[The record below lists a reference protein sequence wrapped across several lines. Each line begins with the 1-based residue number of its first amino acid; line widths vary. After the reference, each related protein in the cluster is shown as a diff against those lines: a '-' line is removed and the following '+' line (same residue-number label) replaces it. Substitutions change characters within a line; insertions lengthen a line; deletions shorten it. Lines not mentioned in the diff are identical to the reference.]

1 MNFADSFFG
10 STSSRKVVFKL
21 GVTAVREL
29 PEEAQQA
36 LVHEIADRVASRLTQ
51 EQQAEIRYRLADP
64 NPAYAAP
71 EKVREFFSR
80 FGIRS
85 ACHA

>member
-1 MNFADSFFG
+1 MSKTIADQ
-10 STSSRKVVFKL
+10 L
-21 GVTAVREL
+21 LDIVTAIREL

-36 LVHEIADRVASRLTQ
+36 LVHEMADRVSTYATSRLTQ
-51 EQQAEIRYRLADP
+51 EQQAEIRRRLADP

-80 FGIRS
+80 FGVRS
-85 ACHA
+85 A

>member
-1 MNFADSFFG
+1 MSKTIADQ
-10 STSSRKVVFKL
+10 L
-21 GVTAVREL
+21 LDLVTAVREL

-36 LVHEIADRVASRLTQ
+36 LVHEMAGRVSAYAASRLSQ
-51 EQQAEIRYRLADP
+51 EQQAEIRRRLADP

-71 EKVREFFSR
+71 GKVREFFSR

-85 ACHA
+85 A

>member
-1 MNFADSFFG
+1 MSKTIAD
-10 STSSRKVVFKL
+10 KL
-21 GVTAVREL
+21 LDIVTAVREL

-36 LVHEIADRVASRLTQ
+36 LVHDIADRVASRLTQ
-51 EQQAEIRYRLADP
+51 EQQAEIRRRLANS

-85 ACHA
+85 ACHD

>member
-1 MNFADSFFG
+1 MSNTIAG
-10 STSSRKVVFKL
+10 QL
-21 GVTAVREL
+21 LNLMTAVREL

-36 LVHEIADRVASRLTQ
+36 LVHEMADRVSAYAASRLTQ
-51 EQQAEIRYRLADP
+51 EQQVEIRRRLADP

-85 ACHA
+85 A

>member
-1 MNFADSFFG
+1 MSKTIADQ
-10 STSSRKVVFKL
+10 L
-21 GVTAVREL
+21 LDIVTAVREL

-36 LVHEIADRVASRLTQ
+36 LVHEIADRVSAYAASRLTQ
-51 EQQAEIRYRLADP
+51 EQQAQIARRLADP
-64 NPAYAAP
+64 NPAFAAP

>member
-1 MNFADSFFG
+1 MSKTIADQ
-10 STSSRKVVFKL
+10 L
-21 GVTAVREL
+21 LDLVTAVREL

-36 LVHEIADRVASRLTQ
+36 FVHEMADRVSAYAASRLSQ
-51 EQQAEIRYRLADP
+51 EQQAEIRRRLADS

-71 EKVREFFSR
+71 DKVREFFSR

-85 ACHA
+85 A

>member
-1 MNFADSFFG
+1 MSKTIADQ
-10 STSSRKVVFKL
+10 L
-21 GVTAVREL
+21 LDIVTAVRDL

-36 LVHEIADRVASRLTQ
+36 FVHEMADRVSAYAASRLTQ
-51 EQQAEIRYRLADP
+51 EQQAEIRRRLADP

-71 EKVREFFSR
+71 EKMREFFSR

-85 ACHA
+85 A

>member
-1 MNFADSFFG
+1 MSKTIADQ
-10 STSSRKVVFKL
+10 L
-21 GVTAVREL
+21 LDIVTAVREL

-36 LVHEIADRVASRLTQ
+36 LVHEMADRVSAYAVSRLTQ
-51 EQQAEIRYRLADP
+51 EQQAEIRRRLADP

-71 EKVREFFSR
+71 DKVREFFSR

-85 ACHA
+85 A